1 MASRSSSK
9 AWNLIYQPRASGEG
23 VVLGRLKWC
32 HGFAII
38 YMTMTAR
45 RIRSGVT
52 RGLIRAVLGPATVR
66 LPMSHHVA
74 PPPPNGQERQV
85 EVAIEFTQISYR
97 QHDWSIP
104 LDNHLLL
111 RGSGTGRWQKERWV
125 VPYCLARAG
134 QLGLL
139 LYYSLPISQREENA
153 TSIGPRDLWP
163 SVINMDGSKVHG
175 T

>member
-1 MASRSSSK
+1 MTSRSSSK
-9 AWNLIYQPRASGEG
+9 AWNLIYQPRASSEG

-38 YMTMTAR
+38 YMAMTER
-45 RIRSGVT
+45 RIGSGVT
-52 RGLIRAVLGPATVR
+52 RGLIRAVLGSATVR

-74 PPPPNGQERQV
+74 PPPNGQERQV
-85 EVAIEFTQISYR
+85 EVATEFTQISYR

-125 VPYCLARAG
+125 VPYCLPGQGSLGCCSIIPFPSRSAR
-134 QLGLL
+134 
-139 LYYSLPISQREENA
+139 NA

>member
-38 YMTMTAR
+38 YMAMTER

-52 RGLIRAVLGPATVR
+52 RGLIRAVLGSATVR

-74 PPPPNGQERQV
+74 PPPKKKMARNVKLRLRPNLPRFLIDSTIG
-85 EVAIEFTQISYR
+85 ASHWTIT
-97 QHDWSIP
+97 
-104 LDNHLLL
+104 
-111 RGSGTGRWQKERWV
+111 
-125 VPYCLARAG
+125 YC
-134 QLGLL
+134 
-139 LYYSLPISQREENA
+139 
-153 TSIGPRDLWP
+153 
-163 SVINMDGSKVHG
+163 
-175 T
+175 